1 MKRKLQLILLTIT
14 MFVISHANAQVP
26 YGLNSNPS
34 ATATIFIDF
43 DGQTV
48 ISPYW
53 NGGNPIFCTAAAL
66 TNTQMT
72 RVFNQVAE
80 DFRPFNIKIT
90 TDSAVYFATAATRRQ
105 RIIVTPTS
113 SWYGSAGGVAYVE
126 SFRWGLEIPGFVF
139 STLLGNNDKNVSE
152 ATAHEAGHT
161 LGLYHQIE
169 CNSTGG
175 YVREYFAGRG
185 TGEISWAPIMGNSY
199 SRNLTLWNSG
209 PNSFGCTNTQNDLS
223 ILASAANGFGYRTD
237 DVPNTTAAAS
247 NISFSGNDYA
257 ISGFINSTDDIDMFK
272 VTLPK
277 QGRFTLNG
285 LPFNVSATNNASA
298 NIDLQVT
305 LLNSSGASIATFN
318 PTTSVKATIDST
330 LGAGTYFVRVT
341 NTANANTTNYGM
353 LGNYAMSGTFVA
365 NSTLPVYSLV
375 LTGNNNKGK
384 HELNWT
390 IVADEELES
399 IAIETSA
406 DGTSFTKLENVSG
419 GSRNFGYQP
428 VTTGSRFYRL
438 HVVTASQLEYY
449 SNIVSVKAA
458 SNESKVKILNNQI
471 TGNEILVQSK
481 GNYSYRLLDMGG
493 RNLTSGRMN
502 IGFNRINA
510 PAIQSGVYMLQVI
523 DGADVMTERF
533 MVQ

>member
-1 MKRKLQLILLTIT
+1 
-14 MFVISHANAQVP
+14 
-26 YGLNSNPS
+26 
-34 ATATIFIDF
+34 
-43 DGQTV
+43 
-48 ISPYW
+48 
-53 NGGNPIFCTAAAL
+53 
-66 TNTQMT
+66 
-72 RVFNQVAE
+72 
-80 DFRPFNIKIT
+80 
-90 TDSAVYFATAATRRQ
+90 
-105 RIIVTPTS
+105 
-113 SWYGSAGGVAYVE
+113 
-126 SFRWGLEIPGFVF
+126 
-139 STLLGNNDKNVSE
+139 
-152 ATAHEAGHT
+152 
-161 LGLYHQIE
+161 
-169 CNSTGG
+169 
-175 YVREYFAGRG
+175 
-185 TGEISWAPIMGNSY
+185 
-199 SRNLTLWNSG
+199 
-209 PNSFGCTNTQNDLS
+209 
-223 ILASAANGFGYRTD
+223 
-237 DVPNTTAAAS
+237 
-247 NISFSGNDYA
+247 
-257 ISGFINSTDDIDMFK
+257 MFK